1 MLPFI
6 AKERLPQK
14 QGWFLWSSADFSPSL
29 SSFSL
34 LLACLWKEDLEAQQ
48 LFHVCFGI
56 GNSRKCVARH
66 LFGSRHKL
74 QIYVF
79 VQHIYLMQMLS
90 LNQEW
95 ISGICSVQ
103 FLLAVCY
110 TSHHWR
116 WYFVHSTLTLPV
128 ESWIKFLIVVL
139 NWCCR
144 VIAVNLSF

>member
-1 MLPFI
+1 MVSLVFCWLLSFFVI
-6 AKERLPQK
+6 VL
-14 QGWFLWSSADFSPSL
+14 FTFSL
-29 SSFSL
+29 SLKRGPRSPAIIS
-34 LLACLWKEDLEAQQ
+34 CVLWNRKL
-48 LFHVCFGI
+48 
-56 GNSRKCVARH
+56 SRKCVARH
-66 LFGSRHKL
+66 LFGSRRKL